1 MSRSIQNF
9 IRERR
14 NGRKRQLPLPS
25 WNEDFIYR
33 LGISTILEG
42 HTGCVNCIEWDRD
55 GTLLVSGSDD
65 QYIRIWRPHA
75 VGKPFRRSEQ
85 EPANLEQEF
94 KMIKN
99 KIKDKQ
105 ILISLIEQPVSVRN
119 VVSPI
124 TSIKTP
130 HTRNIFATRFFDNQS
145 KIVSG
150 AADHHVHVT
159 DLTTQEVCYT
169 KSFENR
175 VKKVSVVDNYVFLS
189 AVEDGTVQ
197 LSDVRVGASYP
208 STTSRKCMS
217 H

>member
-1 MSRSIQNF
+1 M
-9 IRERR
+9 
-14 NGRKRQLPLPS
+14 
-25 WNEDFIYR
+25 
-33 LGISTILEG
+33 
-42 HTGCVNCIEWDRD
+42 
-55 GTLLVSGSDD
+55 
-65 QYIRIWRPHA
+65 
-75 VGKPFRRSEQ
+75 
-85 EPANLEQEF
+85 
-94 KMIKN
+94 
-99 KIKDKQ
+99 
-105 ILISLIEQPVSVRN
+105 ISLIDQPISVRN
-119 VVSPI
+119 IVSPI

-208 STTSRKCMS
+208 STTYRKCTS
-217 H
+217 HLF